1 MSSYLHIRYIVR
13 DQLAFHNIANAMKT
27 AAPMPTEEPKESIDA
42 PLSGAET
49 GDDEVVP
56 GAVEEGDP
64 LPEGAGVVALPV
76 GYGATGTAVE
86 TAEVTGVVTGTTGM
100 LGVYGGA
107 VVDMTVDEVDEDDEL
122 DDVEDVEDVDM
133 TETEED
139 EDAEL
144 GAEVAAAAEPG
155 EMGTAEVGCPL
166 PHGRIS
172 M

>member
-1 MSSYLHIRYIVR
+1 MR
-13 DQLAFHNIANAMKT
+13 T
-27 AAPMPTEEPKESIDA
+27 AAPMPTEEPKESTDA
-42 PLSGAET
+42 PLAGAET

-107 VVDMTVDEVDEDDEL
+107 VVDTTVDGVDEDDEL
-122 DDVEDVEDVDM
+122 DDVEDVKDVD
-133 TETEED
+133 TIEED

-144 GAEVAAAAEPG
+144 GVEVAAAPEPG

-166 PHGRIS
+166 PQGRIS